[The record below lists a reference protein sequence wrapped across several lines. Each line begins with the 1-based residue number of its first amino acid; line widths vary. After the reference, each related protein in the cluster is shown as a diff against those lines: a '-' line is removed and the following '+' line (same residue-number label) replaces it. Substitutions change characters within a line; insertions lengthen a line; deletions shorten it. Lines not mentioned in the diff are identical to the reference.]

1 MISASAGA
9 VRPSY
14 DQQAMS
20 HHRQIILCLCGLL
33 WAGVPA
39 TAQTDE
45 VLDQLNSNDTVKGTE
60 QSKSYRT
67 LFDAYLDL
75 SPPPAEVG
83 PRFDLNTISPT
94 MPNWASV
101 SDWAESNPEMAEAI
115 LGCIATNI
123 IGLPYGIDQVESN
136 YREAG
141 LVAAVGV
148 QGSLHATDF
157 PYLHAMDVIGAYA
170 TAEVYRRFEARDAQA
185 ALDLSVAYLWVLR
198 QLCDRQFLQEKL
210 VGVQLLI
217 DALANVRDTFYRYQG
232 EGGITA
238 EQFRQLAWYDLPQLR
253 PDRNR
258 LHIPEGD
265 RLIAQALLEEV
276 FDARTDQA
284 DPEKFADA
292 FAAIQS
298 ADAPLTRFGAARR
311 WRMIAMVHGSLE
323 ASTDR
328 LKLIYDDWWR
338 RWRVQEYDAILATK
352 TQFERTNP
360 VRYAAVIYSMQDIE
374 DVFTIRNQLIASV
387 NGTAVA
393 AGLCAYRTTFGV
405 FPDDK
410 KQAYGQFIRKR
421 ISDVDPYDE
430 DFGRLGYRRLGR
442 SGSID
447 TLYGRLQVDAG
458 QCLLYSRGPD
468 HQNDRGA
475 RHSLVGAEGSDYVL
489 WPPMKAL
496 ARELGKIQ

>member
-1 MISASAGA
+1 
-9 VRPSY
+9 
-14 DQQAMS
+14 MS
-20 HHRQIILCLCGLL
+20 HHRQISPGLRWILLCGLL

-39 TAQTDE
+39 NAQSNE

-60 QSKSYRT
+60 QSKSYRP

-75 SPPPAEVG
+75 TPPPAEIG
-83 PRFDLNTISPT
+83 PRFNLNSISPT
-94 MPNWASV
+94 MPNWATV
-101 SDWAESNPEMAEAI
+101 SDWAESNPGMAEAI
-115 LGCIATNI
+115 LACIVTNI
-123 IGLPYGIDQVESN
+123 IGLPYGDDQVQSN

-141 LVAAVGV
+141 LVAAVGA
-148 QGSLHATDF
+148 QGRLHDTKF
-157 PYLHAMDVIGAYA
+157 PYLSAMEVIAAYA
-170 TAEVYRRFEARDAQA
+170 TAEIYRLFEAREAQP
-185 ALDLSVAYLWVLR
+185 ALDLTVAYLWVLR

-217 DALANVRDTFYRYQG
+217 DALANARDTFYLYQG

-238 EQFRQLAWYDLPQLR
+238 EQFRQLAWYDLPELR

-265 RLIAQALLEEV
+265 RVIAEALLEDV
-276 FDARTDQA
+276 FDTRTHQA

-338 RWRVQEYDAILATK
+338 RWRVQEYDAILATE

-360 VRYAAVIYSMQDIE
+360 VRYAAVIYAMQDIE
-374 DVFTIRNQLIASV
+374 DVFSIRNLLIASV
-387 NGTAVA
+387 NGTAVS
-393 AGLCAYRTTFGV
+393 AGLCAYKKTFGV

-430 DFGRLGYRRLGR
+430 DFGRLSYRLLRR
-442 SGSID
+442 GSID
-447 TLYGRLQVDAG
+447 TLYGRLQLAAG
-458 QCLLYSRGPD
+458 QCLLYSRGSD
-468 HQNDRGA
+468 HQDDRAA
-475 RHSLVGAEGSDYVL
+475 RHSLVGAEGSDFVL

-496 ARELGKIQ
+496 AREQGKIQ